1 MLIKGMREISFTFL
15 HFSQMYTERDV
26 VEWLRKGRWGVGH
39 LDFLILYT
47 SYAML
52 KSFCILHA
60 WKWILFFSRIW
71 MYKAQYQDYKF
82 RKNKVKDD
90 SCSHGFHFI
99 HSSLYSLLKIIILLT
114 TNIPC
119 LLRLFSKFEE
129 LPDRLSMELECVH
142 WDRRDWGWEGS
153 FRDKPPTSMQFTFMF
168 GFSPAVYTDK
178 ALTGATCFRKP
189 W

>member
-1 MLIKGMREISFTFL
+1 MSRRESRFSHRLYRLFHIKIFL
-15 HFSQMYTERDV
+15 HFACMKMNALCHQPMNE
-26 VEWLRKGRWGVGH
+26 LGQH
-39 LDFLILYT
+39 LDYKLI
-47 SYAML
+47 
-52 KSFCILHA
+52 
-60 WKWILFFSRIW
+60 
-71 MYKAQYQDYKF
+71 
-82 RKNKVKDD
+82 KNKVQVD
-90 SCSHGFHFI
+90 SCTHVFHFI
-99 HSSLYSLLKIIILLT
+99 HSSLSSSVQIIILLT

-178 ALTGATCFRKP
+178 VLTCAIHFRGP
-189 W
+189 Q